1 MKRLCSFLLIATALG
16 GCAKASAPSL
26 AGIQGNFIK
35 ASGVVNAAPR
45 ASFSVDGVAG
55 AALVPGKP
63 AEWSFGF
70 LDAKSGQPLTRFDAE
85 HGKAMHL
92 VVVSADLDTFTHIH
106 PDLDAASGK
115 LNIGINQASNDPDNQ
130 GTLQVITKP
139 GPFFLFGELT
149 PSGQGEQL
157 VRIGANA
164 VGQTSPVPLVLDSVG
179 ADGVAS
185 KFFTADGRVGKQ
197 GDAYHVNLKV
207 SKSAGASPMLD
218 FSFTLQ
224 AAASGAYKPVTDLTP
239 WLGMPGHAILVSQ
252 AGQRIEDKVFRHL
265 HAGMGMM
272 KPMAMGES
280 MDMSRTNMSGPTI
293 KFMAMD
299 KDLPPAGIYKI
310 WGQFQRQGRVLTFP
324 FVIQL

>member
-1 MKRLCSFLLIATALG
+1 MNRQMTFLLVAAALS
-16 GCAKASAPSL
+16 GCAKTSVPSL
-26 AGIQGNFIK
+26 ASIQGTYLR
-35 ASGVVNAAPR
+35 AAGVLNAPLR
-45 ASFSVDGVAG
+45 ASFSVDGVVG
-55 AALVPGKP
+55 ASLVPSRP

-92 VVVSADLDTFTHIH
+92 VVVSADLDTFAHVH
-106 PDLDAASGK
+106 PNLEAASGQ
-115 LNIGINQASNDPDNQ
+115 LNIGINQASDDPDNQ
-130 GTLQVITKP
+130 ATTRVITKP
-139 GPFFLFGELT
+139 GPFLLFGELT

-157 VRIGANA
+157 VRISANA
-164 VGQTSPVPLVLDSVG
+164 VGQTSPVPLVLDAVG

-185 KFFTADGRVGKQ
+185 KFFTSDGRDGKL

-207 SKSAGASPMLD
+207 SKSGGTSPMLN

-224 AAASGAYKPVTDLTP
+224 ASTSGAYQPVTDLTP
-239 WLGMPGHAILVSQ
+239 WLGMPGHAILISQ

-272 KPMAMGES
+272 KPMAVGES
-280 MDMSRTNMSGPTI
+280 MDMSKTNMSGPTI

-299 KDLPPAGIYKI
+299 KDLPPAGMYKI